1 MNIFFLDR
9 DPRLCAAYHGDKHVR
24 KMMLEYAQL
33 LCGAHH
39 AAGNP
44 LGLTGLYKPSHMQ
57 NRYSLWVRDS
67 AGHYAWLY
75 RLWEELAVE
84 YRARKSFPRE
94 GDPDLLL
101 DGSDMTHKSWWRLG
115 QTLRKP
121 PHELRCPWQDPPACD
136 SLAEFIGLGR
146 VEAYRALY
154 MGPKRHLAVWSPP
167 ATTPE
172 WFK

>member
-39 AAGNP
+39 AAGNL
-44 LGLTGLYKPSHMQ
+44 LGLTGLYKPSHLQ
-57 NRYSLWVRDS
+57 NRYSLWTRES

-75 RLWEELAVE
+75 RLWEELAGE
-84 YRARKSFPRE
+84 YTRRKQARLPNNTEVS
-94 GDPDLLL
+94 
-101 DGSDMTHKSWWRLG
+101 HQHASWWQLG
-115 QTLRKP
+115 EMLRKP
-121 PHELRCPWQDPPACD
+121 PHELRCPWKDPPACD
-136 SLAEFIGLGR
+136 ALLGWKNIDR
-146 VEAYRALY
+146 VEGYRMLY

-172 WFK
+172 WFE

>member
-57 NRYSLWVRDS
+57 NRYSLWVRES
-67 AGHYAWLY
+67 SEHYRWLY
-75 RLWEELAVE
+75 QLWEELAGE
-84 YRARKSFPRE
+84 YRLRKQARTGETS
-94 GDPDLLL
+94 
-101 DGSDMTHKSWWRLG
+101 HHASWWQLG
-115 QTLRKP
+115 KTLARP
-121 PHELRCPWQDPPACD
+121 PHELKCPWKDPPLCD
-136 SLAEFIGLGR
+136 SLAEFGPVDVVTG
-146 VEAYRALY
+146 YRMLY
-154 MGPKRHLAVWSPP
+154 MGPKRHLAVWSSP
-167 ATTPE
+167 ATVPE
-172 WFK
+172 WFR